1 MMHNDGMSQLDLLV
15 KRFSPPLL
23 EVSRDSQEEP
33 KLAPGERVQAHVLA
47 SMPNGRFQVLI
58 KNQVL
63 DMNLPSNTQAG
74 EQLDLS
80 VVKNQPRLTFAFTS
94 DLQRALPALA
104 PEVKLS
110 DAVKYLGALLSKVE
124 DMSANKMPTVQVLDT
139 PLIAAA
145 DGTVNTGKLEG
156 GLANELAK
164 VQVLDTSRIAASDKM
179 LDSGKVEDVL
189 DNKIS
194 RGHALDVLRIA
205 AFDEAVDTSKLAHNL
220 QQSLSQSGVFFES
233 HQAEWVVGQRSLS
246 QLLQEPQ
253 ARMGQA
259 PLVNLEENTQAKQ
272 AGSQSNS
279 LQTST
284 GVEQE
289 SLTVLNTAEQVTR
302 TFSERAASSLAP
314 FEQQQLRELVQQQLN
329 VLDTRQ
335 LTWMGLAWP
344 GQPMEWLVQERQGD
358 PATGEEQTPV
368 WHSRLKLDMPNLG
381 EVVAAISLQPGG
393 LQIHFQS
400 NPETARLLQA
410 QKPRLFEQLAAAG
423 LNLLGASVNDEQ

>member
-63 DMNLPSNTQAG
+63 DMNLPSNTQPG

-110 DAVKYLGALLSKVE
+110 DAVKYLGALLSRVE
-124 DMSANKMPTVQVLDT
+124 DAPANKTPTVQMLNT
-139 PLIAAA
+139 PLIAVAEDA
-145 DGTVNTGKLEG
+145 VDTGKL
-156 GLANELAK
+156 AN
-164 VQVLDTSRIAASDKM
+164 
-179 LDSGKVEDVL
+179 
-189 DNKIS
+189 
-194 RGHALDVLRIA
+194 H
-205 AFDEAVDTSKLAHNL
+205 L

-253 ARMGQA
+253 ARLGQA
-259 PLVNLEENTQAKQ
+259 PLIESADTTQAKV
-272 AGSQSNS
+272 AGSQNNAT
-279 LQTST
+279 LPPP
-284 GVEQE
+284 GIEHE
-289 SLTVLNTAEQVTR
+289 SLKAPNSEQLTR
-302 TFSERAASSLAP
+302 AFSERAASNLAP
-314 FEQQQLRELVQQQLN
+314 AEQLQLRELVQQQLN
-329 VLDTRQ
+329 LLDTRQ

-344 GQPMEWLVQERQGD
+344 GQPLEWLVQERQGD
-358 PATGEEQTPV
+358 PAAGDEQTPV
-368 WHSRLKLDMPNLG
+368 WYSRLKLDMPNLG

-400 NPETARLLQA
+400 NPETARLLQD
-410 QKPRLFEQLAAAG
+410 QKPRLFDQLAAAG

>member
-63 DMNLPSNTQAG
+63 DMNLPSNTQPG

-94 DLQRALPALA
+94 DLQRALPSLA

-124 DMSANKMPTVQVLDT
+124 DAPANKMPTVQMLDT

-145 DGTVNTGKLEG
+145 DE
-156 GLANELAK
+156 
-164 VQVLDTSRIAASDKM
+164 I
-179 LDSGKVEDVL
+179 
-189 DNKIS
+189 
-194 RGHALDVLRIA
+194 
-205 AFDEAVDTSKLAHNL
+205 VDTGKLAHNL

-253 ARMGQA
+253 ARLGQA
-259 PLVNLEENTQAKQ
+259 PLVNLAENAQARL
-272 AGSQSNS
+272 AGGQSNTP
-279 LQTST
+279 QAST

-289 SLTVLNTAEQVTR
+289 SLKVLNTAEQVTR
-302 TFSERAASSLAP
+302 AFSERAASSLP
-314 FEQQQLRELVQQQLN
+314 PIEQQQLRELVQQQLN

-400 NPETARLLQA
+400 NPETARLLQD

>member
-63 DMNLPSNTQAG
+63 DMNLPSNTQPG

-110 DAVKYLGALLSKVE
+110 DAVKYLGALLSRVE
-124 DMSANKMPTVQVLDT
+124 ESPANKTATVQALNM
-139 PLIAAA
+139 PLIASTEEGI
-145 DGTVNTGKLEG
+145 DTGKL
-156 GLANELAK
+156 
-164 VQVLDTSRIAASDKM
+164 
-179 LDSGKVEDVL
+179 
-189 DNKIS
+189 
-194 RGHALDVLRIA
+194 
-205 AFDEAVDTSKLAHNL
+205 AHQL

-233 HQAEWVVGQRSLS
+233 HQAEWVVGQRSFS
-246 QLLQEPQ
+246 QLMQEPQ
-253 ARMGQA
+253 ARLGQKPANNFADSGA
-259 PLVNLEENTQAKQ
+259 PKATGKENHPPSVSAVFEQETVKVS
-272 AGSQSNS
+272 GSESVSRALPERGMNS
-279 LQTST
+279 LPP
-284 GVEQE
+284 
-289 SLTVLNTAEQVTR
+289 A
-302 TFSERAASSLAP
+302 
-314 FEQQQLRELVQQQLN
+314 EQQQIRELVQQQLN
-329 VLDTRQ
+329 LLDTRQ
-335 LTWMGLAWP
+335 LNWIGMAWP
-344 GQPMEWLVQERQGD
+344 GQPLEWLVQERQADQTSGD
-358 PATGEEQTPV
+358 VQAPV
-368 WHSRLKLDMPNLG
+368 WYSRLKLDMPHLG
-381 EVVAAISLQPGG
+381 EVIAAISLQPGG

-400 NPETARLLQA
+400 NPETARLLQG